1 MGNPSDRVQ
10 FGYAR
15 LLMPAS
21 IVVLAA
27 LVYIAVNSVLLLGAV
42 LGIAAYIVLL
52 FKAGLWRTM
61 VGTSLLVSVLRS
73 GPTSTLLNENS
84 WYVLQFGPIFLATI
98 GLLPKKQGRIR
109 NSDQAVILF
118 MSLFAAAALATNF
131 TTLAPSATLPQ
142 SILLAVMTAFL
153 LLTYVRRWSVPA
165 QLRGDVSMV
174 FLLIALVQ
182 LVGLGAVLAG
192 QAWPF
197 DPDYGRFRGM
207 YSNANYAGMMSA
219 IGIAVGIY
227 LLRTSRHRSLILASM
242 AFLIVAMLLSGSRGA
257 LLALAVAGLT
267 LTLSGT
273 ERRVLI
279 PLSVLAGV
287 VFIFAMVIKPALL
300 DPLDKFFLR
309 DGASPDITSGR
320 LQIYQQLLDLF
331 QKSPWTGT
339 GYRSIE
345 EVKPG
350 APGLAA
356 HNIYLSVLTETGLY
370 GTLFFA
376 ALGVSVL
383 VASQC
388 GRKGR
393 PLLVVV
399 VTIATVELTESS
411 IYGWG
416 GPSALTAWIL
426 ILAFAASGRFRSKE
440 VVDTGVDATRS
451 GATRAVTT

>member
-1 MGNPSDRVQ
+1 
-10 FGYAR
+10 
-15 LLMPAS
+15 MPAS
-21 IVVLAA
+21 ILVLAA
-27 LVYIAVNSVLLLGAV
+27 LVYIAVRSVLLLGAV
-42 LGIAAYIVLL
+42 LSIAAYVVLL
-52 FKAGLWRTM
+52 FKAGFWRTM
-61 VGTSLLVSVLRS
+61 VSTSLLVSVLRS
-73 GPTSTLLNENS
+73 GPTSTLLNETG
-84 WYVLQFGPIFLATI
+84 WYILQFGPIFLATM

-109 NSDQAVILF
+109 NSDRAVILF
-118 MSLFAAAALATNF
+118 MSLFVTVALATNF

-153 LLTYVRRWSVPA
+153 LLTYIRRWSAPA

-174 FLLIALVQ
+174 FLLIAVVQ
-182 LVGLGAVLAG
+182 MVGLGAVLAG

-197 DPDYGRFRGM
+197 DPDYNRFRGM

-219 IGIAVGIY
+219 IGIAIGIY
-227 LLRTSRHRSLILASM
+227 LLRTSRHRSVVVASM
-242 AFLIVAMLLSGSRGA
+242 PFLMVAMLLSGSRGA

-267 LTLSGT
+267 LTFSGT
-273 ERRVLI
+273 ERKVLI

-287 VFIFAMVIKPALL
+287 VFIFVMAVDPALL

-320 LQIYQQLLDLF
+320 LQIYQQLLEMF

-356 HNIYLSVLTETGLY
+356 HNIYLSVLTETGLF
-370 GTLFFA
+370 GALFFA
-376 ALGVSVL
+376 ALGMSVL
-383 VASQC
+383 FASQC
-388 GRKGR
+388 GRTGR

-416 GPSALTAWIL
+416 GPSALTAWML
-426 ILAFAASGRFRSKE
+426 ILAFAASGRFHSQG
-440 VVDTGVDATRS
+440 VAHMGVDALGS
-451 GATRAVTT
+451 GATRVVST